1 MRLFLKN
8 NYYLWLLKNNKSWL
22 LTLNYNIYLVL
33 IFIISVWKIDSILQ
47 AAIRKQALDNDSSI
61 QLN

>member
-1 MRLFLKN
+1 MVI
-8 NYYLWLLKNNKSWL
+8 KNNKSWL
-22 LTLNYNIYLVL
+22 LKLNYNIYLVL

-47 AAIRKQALDNDSSI
+47 ATIRKQALDNDSSI

>member
-1 MRLFLKN
+1 M
-8 NYYLWLLKNNKSWL
+8 S
-22 LTLNYNIYLVL
+22 LVL

-47 AAIRKQALDNDSSI
+47 AAIHKQALDNVSSI